1 MALLP
6 PLPLPWRLPSTP
18 LTRAWRLRRSACAAA
33 LALGLSTL
41 SACGRGPTPPA
52 QATPPEAATAP
63 AGPTPEAS
71 GQAPAASAAAA
82 SAPAVLPAAVIAF
95 REQRDQCDHF
105 RGEEAADPQRA
116 AFLAAALA
124 RTCTG
129 TDAALA
135 GLRQRYRQDPAALA
149 ALKDYEDRIE

>member
-41 SACGRGPTPPA
+41 SACERGPTPP
-52 QATPPEAATAP
+52 AP

-82 SAPAVLPAAVIAF
+82 SAPAALPAAVIAF